1 VYGLKALAESKSVAA
16 VAVFAALHVVLDSMP
31 VYVFREWGMYLEPL
45 EGIILGPTLGILTA
59 VIGASVSR
67 AVIGAS
73 AFSFIYGVTG
83 ESVGVLIAGLLVKG
97 RWRIVAA
104 IYAFMLGAYFIHP
117 YGLRLPL
124 WTIMDCLAAFVL
136 IYPAA
141 LLSKQLLKK
150 DEDVKG
156 FTLAIMLISF
166 VSTVAHS
173 LTMIF
178 ILVPAGTYTVE
189 FGTFEAVYYAFVI
202 GAAGSYFEDA
212 IVIAVSLLV
221 YLPVLLFLRRSRTL
235 RFPLS

>member
-1 VYGLKALAESKSVAA
+1 MKALAESKSVAA

-45 EGIILGPTLGILTA
+45 EGIILGPKLGILTA

-83 ESVGVLIAGLLVKG
+83 ESIGVLIAGLLVRG

-104 IYAFMLGAYFIHP
+104 IYVFMLGAYFIHP

-124 WTIMDCLAAFVL
+124 WTIMDCLVAFVL

-141 LLSKQLLKK
+141 LLSKQLLAKE
-150 DEDVKG
+150 EDVKR
-156 FTLAIMLISF
+156 FTLAILLISF

-202 GAAGSYFEDA
+202 GAAGSYVEDA

-221 YLPVLLFLRRSRTL
+221 YSPILLFLRRSRML